1 MKHRWKLTRERGLG
15 GEHSCTKCG
24 MRRRKYLVLDAR
36 CRHQIW
42 RVEYQWHEGDWF
54 VSDATP
60 VCIGPTVVEP
70 AAPSA
75 TETECSPCIG
85 TGRAGGGYY
94 HGAHEHG
101 AAGDEVCGPCGGS
114 GVTQAVRA

>member
-1 MKHRWKLTRERGLG
+1 MP
-15 GEHSCTKCG
+15 
-24 MRRRKYLVLDAR
+24 RKPHDAADDR
-36 CRHQIW
+36 DPSLPDQ
-42 RVEYQWHEGDWF
+42 
-54 VSDATP
+54 
-60 VCIGPTVVEP
+60 P
-70 AAPSA
+70 AAEKPSA